1 MVMLVMWIACR
12 YSLCARTRGICTVF
26 LHGFTITVKK
36 ASRQV
41 RSHKLIGRQGQEG
54 KHVLQVSRDNTC
66 YKSPNPSGKSSMDRG
81 FLVT

>member
-1 MVMLVMWIACR
+1 MRGHEVFVR
-12 YSLCARTRGICTVF
+12 YFCMGLQSQS
-26 LHGFTITVKK
+26 KK
-36 ASRQV
+36 ASKQV

>member
-1 MVMLVMWIACR
+1 M
-12 YSLCARTRGICTVF
+12 VF
-26 LHGFTITVKK
+26 LHGFTVTIKK

-66 YKSPNPSGKSSMDRG
+66 YKSPNPSGKSSMDKG
-81 FLVT
+81 FLVTESLKPNMENDTQ